1 MTALDG
7 HDSVDFQEIQLGES
21 GFSCAVRYQGK
32 MGILEIHWW
41 ESDPIYR
48 PNHGSFIDICHH
60 LSILSF
66 RVLPTLV
73 KVWILSHPLAASWP
87 KSPAQKIR
95 RHLDTDIGRQAKHPS
110 SGQFRHPTEFA
121 SFWFSKKDVRLQPN
135 IKPKKLS
142 HGILQRSAWTAR
154 GAGVGTLDTDSK
166 LSVRMR
172 MMRMMRMWGAPIH
185 QPTPWSPTSPSS
197 PRALKSSIQSG
208 RWRRVGYGQRMT
220 TGEVSFFSVRK
231 QLWLSWSKLETC
243 EQHFVFFS
251 QEFDSFVS
259 TMTWWMWVFWHSWL
273 AAVYQA
279 EQLLGGTS
287 ASLNISPFMAIS
299 MGNIGKHE
307 TTFRQTPKRMFG
319 TQHGHPGQS
328 SKIVKQHADKCLD

>member
-48 PNHGSFIDICHH
+48 PNHGSFTDICHH

-95 RHLDTDIGRQAKHPS
+95 RHLDTDIGRQAKHPK
-110 SGQFRHPTEFA
+110 FRTVQASNRVCFILVLQKGCSVTAKYQAKEVVPWHPPAIGLDCPWCWGGDLGHRFKA
-121 SFWFSKKDVRLQPN
+121 FCADADDADDADVRRTNPPTN
-135 IKPKKLS
+135 SVKSNKSIKSQGPEKFNSERSVEASRLWTKDDN
-142 HGILQRSAWTAR
+142 GRGVILQRSKATLIKLEQIGDLWTA
-154 GAGVGTLDTDSK
+154 L
-166 LSVRMR
+166 
-172 MMRMMRMWGAPIH
+172 
-185 QPTPWSPTSPSS
+185 
-197 PRALKSSIQSG
+197 
-208 RWRRVGYGQRMT
+208 
-220 TGEVSFFSVRK
+220 
-231 QLWLSWSKLETC
+231 C
-243 EQHFVFFS
+243 NFS

-273 AAVYQA
+273 VAVYQA
-279 EQLLGGTS
+279 EQLLGGTW
-287 ASLNISPFMAIS
+287 ASLNLSPFMAIS